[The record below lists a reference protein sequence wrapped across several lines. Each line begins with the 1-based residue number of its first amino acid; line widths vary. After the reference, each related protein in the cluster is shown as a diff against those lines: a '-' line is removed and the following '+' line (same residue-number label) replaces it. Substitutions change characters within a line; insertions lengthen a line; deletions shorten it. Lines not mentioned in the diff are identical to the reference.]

1 MQSHPSCSRAAKWS
15 LVYSLHF
22 TFIHQRNLI
31 CTSKHHSKRWGAE
44 KTEEEEEGRKTER
57 EKDTEAPGSVFD
69 LIFIRHENIKV
80 K

>member
-1 MQSHPSCSRAAKWS
+1 MQLHPSCYRAAKWS
-15 LVYSLHF
+15 LAYSLHF

-31 CTSKHHSKRWGAE
+31 CTSKRHGERWREE
-44 KTEEEEEGRKTER
+44 KTEEEEGRETER